1 MTLQQSRIIAR
12 KIHLFIAFLQMIY
25 IYSPAHNF
33 AVVQQ
38 IVRWGTFPSLVVS
51 GIWLTFGSKITDFVQ
66 RRKATIPGLT
76 QFYTHRN

>member
-1 MTLQQSRIIAR
+1 MQQWRVIAL

-38 IVRWGTFPSLVVS
+38 IVRSGTFPLLVIS
-51 GIWLTFGSKITDFVQ
+51 GIWLTFGARI
-66 RRKATIPGLT
+66 G
-76 QFYTHRN
+76 QFYAARTSSTSGT

>member
-1 MTLQQSRIIAR
+1 MTLQQSRVIAR

-38 IVRWGTFPSLVVS
+38 VVRWGTFPLLIIS
-51 GIWLTFGSKITDFVQ
+51 GVWLTFGGKITDFVQ
-66 RRKATIPGLT
+66 RRKATMP
-76 QFYTHRN
+76 FS

>member
-1 MTLQQSRIIAR
+1 MTLQQSRVIAR

-38 IVRWGTFPSLVVS
+38 IVRWGTFPSLVIS
-51 GIWLTFGSKITDFVQ
+51 GIWLTFGSKMTAFVQ
-66 RRKATIPGLT
+66 RRKATMP
-76 QFYTHRN
+76 FS